1 MKELIA
7 IQSELNAPKGQYN
20 KFGGYYYRSCEDIL
34 AAVKPLLLKHEC
46 TLTLSDEVKEIGS
59 PYHLHQQTRDTKKS
73 EIVEE
78 YEYNGSRF
86 YIEATATL
94 TNKDGET
101 ISVKASAREEV
112 VKRGCDGAQISGA
125 SSSYARKYAL
135 NGLFAIDDVKDADA
149 TNTHGKEAAKPAP
162 TPAPA
167 RTTRTTRTTAKPA
180 SAQPFA
186 PVPKP
191 TAPAPEQPTKEM
203 SDTFVALC
211 VSNITQKDFLAA
223 FKSLLQS
230 NPAFNTDY
238 WKQEANKYY
247 KSLNA

>member
-20 KFGGYYYRSCEDIL
+20 KFGQYYYRSCEDIL
-34 AAVKPLLLKHEC
+34 AAVKPLLLKNEC

-59 PYHLHQQTRDTKKS
+59 PYHLHQQTRDTKKN
-73 EIVEE
+73 EILEDLDF
-78 YEYNGSRF
+78 NGTRF

-94 TNKDGET
+94 TNKEGESV
-101 ISVKASAREEV
+101 SVKAYAREETI
-112 VKRGCDGAQISGA
+112 KKGMDGAQISGA

-149 TNTHGKEAAKPAP
+149 TNTHGKEAPKSA
-162 TPAPA
+162 PAPA
-167 RTTRTTRTTAKPA
+167 RTTRTTAKPA
-180 SAQPFA
+180 STPA
-186 PVPKP
+186 PAPKP
-191 TAPAPEQPTKEM
+191 TATATAPEQPTKEM

>member
-20 KFGGYYYRSCEDIL
+20 TFGQYYYRSCEDIL
-34 AAVKPLLLKHEC
+34 AAVKPLLTNNNA
-46 TLTLSDEVKEIGS
+46 TLTLTDEVVMIGDR
-59 PYHLHQQTRDTKKS
+59 Y
-73 EIVEE
+73 
-78 YEYNGSRF
+78 
-86 YIEATATL
+86 YIKAVATL
-94 TNKDGET
+94 TNAAGE
-101 ISVKASAREEV
+101 SVTTSAYAREEAE
-112 VKRGCDGAQISGA
+112 KKGMDGAQISGA
-125 SSSYARKYAL
+125 ASSYARKYAL

-149 TNTHGKEAAKPAP
+149 TNTHSKEAPKSA
-162 TPAPA
+162 PAPA

-180 SAQPFA
+180 STPA
-186 PVPKP
+186 PARKP
-191 TAPAPEQPTKEM
+191 TAPEPEQPTKEM

-247 KSLNA
+247 KSLNT

>member
-20 KFGGYYYRSCEDIL
+20 TFGQYYYRSCEDIL
-34 AAVKPLLLKHEC
+34 AAVKPLLTNNNA
-46 TLTLSDEVKEIGS
+46 TLILTDEVVMIGDR
-59 PYHLHQQTRDTKKS
+59 Y
-73 EIVEE
+73 
-78 YEYNGSRF
+78 
-86 YIEATATL
+86 YIKAVATL
-94 TNKDGET
+94 TNAAGE
-101 ISVKASAREEV
+101 SVTTSAYAREEAE
-112 VKRGCDGAQISGA
+112 KKGMDGAQISGA
-125 SSSYARKYAL
+125 ASSYARKYAL

-167 RTTRTTRTTAKPA
+167 RTTRTTAKPA
-180 SAQPFA
+180 STPA
-186 PVPKP
+186 PARKP
-191 TAPAPEQPTKEM
+191 TAPEPEQPTKEM

>member
-1 MKELIA
+1 MKELVA

-34 AAVKPLLLKHEC
+34 AAVKPLLTNNNVIL
-46 TLTLSDEVKEIGS
+46 TLTDEVVMVGDR
-59 PYHLHQQTRDTKKS
+59 Y
-73 EIVEE
+73 
-78 YEYNGSRF
+78 
-86 YIEATATL
+86 YIKAVTTL
-94 TNKDGET
+94 TNAAGE
-101 ISVKASAREEV
+101 SVTTSAFAREEAE
-112 VKRGCDGAQISGA
+112 KKGMDGAQISGA
-125 SSSYARKYAL
+125 ASSYARKYAL
-135 NGLFAIDDVKDADA
+135 NGLFAIDDVKDADE
-149 TNTHGKEAAKPAP
+149 TNTHGKEAPKSA
-162 TPAPA
+162 PAPA
-167 RTTRTTRTTAKPA
+167 RTTRTTAKPA

-186 PVPKP
+186 PAPKP
-191 TAPAPEQPTKEM
+191 TAPEPEQPTKEM

-247 KSLNA
+247 KSLNS

>member
-1 MKELIA
+1 MKELVA

-20 KFGGYYYRSCEDIL
+20 KFGQYYYRSCEDIL
-34 AAVKPLLLKHEC
+34 AAVKPLLTNNNV
-46 TLTLSDEVKEIGS
+46 TLTLTDEVVMMGDR
-59 PYHLHQQTRDTKKS
+59 Y
-73 EIVEE
+73 
-78 YEYNGSRF
+78 
-86 YIEATATL
+86 YIKAVATL
-94 TNKDGET
+94 TNAAGE
-101 ISVKASAREEV
+101 SVTTSAFAREEAE
-112 VKRGCDGAQISGA
+112 KKGMDGAQISGA
-125 SSSYARKYAL
+125 ASSYARKYAL

-149 TNTHGKEAAKPAP
+149 TNTHGKEAPKSA
-162 TPAPA
+162 PAPA
-167 RTTRTTRTTAKPA
+167 RTTRTTAKPA
-180 SAQPFA
+180 AA
-186 PVPKP
+186 PAPAPTPAPAPKP